1 MKVKKFI
8 LTLGRTYM
16 KIHTPTMV
24 QKGGRIDPQEFLIC
38 CSVSKRF
45 YLQQKAFDL
54 LHKKRYILWV
64 VIACDVTNN
73 DRHLGFY
80 QELEIR

>member
-8 LTLGRTYM
+8 LTLGRTYI

-24 QKGGRIDPQEFLIC
+24 QKGGRIDPKSFWY
-38 CSVSKRF
+38 VAVF

-73 DRHLGFY
+73 GRHLGFY